1 VKPTLLMKHGIAC
14 FVVSNF
20 DTFVLLAFI
29 GFLALF
35 LWKAD

>member
-1 VKPTLLMKHGIAC
+1 VKPTLLMKHGTAC

-20 DTFVLLAFI
+20 DTFVLSAFP

-35 LWKAD
+35 LYKAN

>member
-1 VKPTLLMKHGIAC
+1 VKPTLLMKHGTAC

-20 DTFVLLAFI
+20 DTFVLSAFL

-35 LWKAD
+35 LYKAN